1 HYRSQRTTA
10 DCVTGARKTVSGDL
24 FLMSVRKVGFT
35 DVSQTESSIK
45 PKSQDV
51 FYLTHLGSLSSHGQP
66 FLNAVALS

>member
-1 HYRSQRTTA
+1 NLANGRGA
-10 DCVTGARKTVSGDL
+10 DRQA
-24 FLMSVRKVGFT
+24 FT

>member
-1 HYRSQRTTA
+1 
-10 DCVTGARKTVSGDL
+10 
-24 FLMSVRKVGFT
+24 MSVRKVGFT